1 MATGDEVSRNGV
13 SLLDKVEWMTSN
25 QRDLIFY
32 QVIFLLL
39 LINRFLLYSRYIY
52 LLLENCLNN
61 RLTLRSSK
69 ENWTEK
75 KKSQKSRA
83 DDVQTNQTVL
93 VFEQV
98 FHFCLILHASALLLL
113 LILPLLKILKA
124 MPPTPLWLQKLSSTH
139 SLLQ

>member
-39 LINRFLLYSRYIY
+39 LINWFLLYSRYIY

-69 ENWTEK
+69 ENWTK

-98 FHFCLILHASALLLL
+98 FHFCLILHTSVLLLL